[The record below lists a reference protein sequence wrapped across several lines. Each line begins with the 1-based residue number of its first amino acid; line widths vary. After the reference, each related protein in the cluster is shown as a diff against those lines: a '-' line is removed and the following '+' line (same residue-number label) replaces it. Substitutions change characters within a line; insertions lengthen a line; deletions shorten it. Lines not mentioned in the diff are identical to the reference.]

1 MMSITP
7 TAIIASASPRPYAA
21 QHSFSTGFVG
31 SLDGASFSGNWVCS
45 DHMST
50 THNPN
55 TVTTESKRL
64 GPGSFAGVLT

>member
-7 TAIIASASPRPYAA
+7 TAIIASVSPRPCAT
-21 QHSFSTGFVG
+21 QRSTSVGG
-31 SLDGASFSGNWVCS
+31 SLVGASFGTNWVCS

-50 THNPN
+50 EHNPI

-64 GPGSFAGVLT
+64 GPGSLAGVLT

>member
-1 MMSITP
+1 MSITP
-7 TAIIASASPRPYAA
+7 TAIIASASPRPYATQRSIA
-21 QHSFSTGFVG
+21 VVDQLVG
-31 SLDGASFSGNWVCS
+31 SSFGPSWVCC

-50 THNPN
+50 EHNPT